1 MRQTLKNSA
10 IYFSFWMFF
19 YTADRVFSLLYH
31 FSKTRQIRFS
41 DLLGCFWNGW
51 RMDASMSAFL
61 CAIPFLLFLFHP
73 LIKSRRLS
81 SLLTVYTCVLIPL
94 QITICLADRG
104 LFAHWGFRIDA
115 TPLQFL
121 DTPREMLASLNGAE
135 LLTAFA
141 FGPLYCLLWCYFAL
155 LFIRKIQFAER
166 RSKPVFAVQFVMLP
180 FLVLLM
186 RGGWQHLPMNAS
198 LVYFSDSI
206 YANQSAINPVWNFFY
221 AVSTRDAYR
230 KVNPYQYFSNE
241 EATEKCS
248 TLMPVAADSAD
259 VQLLSV
265 QRPNVIIIIWESFT
279 AKMFAPLGGERG
291 VTPRTEAIANEGLL
305 FTNIY
310 ANGNRSDKGLPAV
323 GSAYPA
329 QPAQSVAFL
338 TGKMLKLPHLS
349 RPFNDNG
356 YTSSFYYGGDLN
368 FGNMYAYYNNGGYSP
383 IVGKSDFADK
393 DLSKKWGAC
402 DAAVFRKFLD
412 DTPDDSRHFF
422 KTLFTLSSH
431 EPFDVPMRS
440 AFYAE
445 NDDAKFRNAFHYT
458 DSCVGAFI
466 AEARTKKWWDSTLVV
481 IVADHGTTF
490 PQWSNSSY
498 ELPEHFH
505 VPLIF
510 TGGALRQKGRVDT
523 YGNQTDIAATL
534 LHQLGW
540 SSEAFPFSRDLFS
553 KRQKH
558 FAHYVF
564 TEGFGYLD
572 ERGAAVYK
580 HDAGKYI
587 LRRGLDDSALDGAKA
602 YLQETYRDF
611 IAK

>member
-1 MRQTLKNSA
+1 MKQTLRNSA

-19 YTADRVFSLLYH
+19 YTTDRFFSLLYH
-31 FSKTRQIRFS
+31 FSKTSQTQVS

-51 RMDASMSAFL
+51 RMDASTTAFL
-61 CAIPFLLFLFHP
+61 CAIPFVLFLSRP
-73 LIKSRRLS
+73 LLKDGSIRSF
-81 SLLTVYTCVLIPL
+81 LTVYTCLLLPI
-94 QITICLADRG
+94 QIAICLADRG

-121 DTPREMLASLNGAE
+121 DTPREMLASLTRAE
-135 LLTAFA
+135 LLTAFV
-141 FGPLYCLLWCYFAL
+141 FGPIYCVLWCYIAFR
-155 LFIRKIQFAER
+155 FIRKIQFSER
-166 RSKPVFAVQFVMLP
+166 QTAPILVTQFVLLP

-221 AVSTRDAYR
+221 AVTKRDAYR
-230 KVNPYQYFSNE
+230 KVNPYNYFTDT
-241 EATEKCS
+241 EASQKCS
-248 TLMPVAADSAD
+248 ALMPVAKDSAD
-259 VQLLSV
+259 VSILKIK
-265 QRPNVIIIIWESFT
+265 RPNVIIIIWESFT
-279 AKMFAPLGGERG
+279 AKMFAPLGGEVG
-291 VTPRTEAIANEGLL
+291 ITPNTEAIAAEGLL

-329 QPAQSVAFL
+329 QPCQSIAFL

-349 RPFNDNG
+349 KPFNENG
-356 YTSSFYYGGDLN
+356 YSSSFYYGGDLN
-368 FGNMYAYYNNGGYSP
+368 FGNMFAYYNNGGYSP
-383 IVGKSDFADK
+383 IVGKSDFSEK
-393 DLSKKWGAC
+393 DITKKWGAC
-402 DAAVFRKFLD
+402 DGAVFRKLLE
-412 DTPDDSRHFF
+412 DTPDDSRPFF

-440 AFYAE
+440 RFYAE
-445 NDDAKFRNAFHYT
+445 NEDAKFRNAFVYT
-458 DSCVGAFI
+458 DSCLGAFI
-466 AEARTKKWWDSTLVV
+466 NEAKKKKWWDSTVVV

-490 PQWSNSSY
+490 PQWGNSSY

-505 VPLIF
+505 VPMIF
-510 TGGALRQKGRVDT
+510 TGGALQLKGRVDAF
-523 YGNQTDIAATL
+523 GNQSDIAATL

-553 KRQKH
+553 RRQQH

-572 ERGAAVYK
+572 KDGVAVYK

-587 LRRGLDDSALDGAKA
+587 LKRGLDDHALDAAKA
-602 YLQETYRDF
+602 YLQVTYRDF
-611 IAK
+611 IEK